1 MRKNNNFFNDNIN
14 FLHKQELLNE
24 KKKNSNSQILNESQK
39 HIQLFRSIQQKLKE
53 SQCLNTKHSPRS
65 RQKSVLAQVDHK
77 IDNLEFEIF
86 KSSQKYDQVSKS
98 VNLPFIFQD
107 QDESRRRHTN
117 YPNLHTPVKKP
128 HSPSFFE
135 QTSRVKYKIT
145 KKYLGY
151 FLPNNASLN
160 RRL

>member
-39 HIQLFRSIQQKLKE
+39 DIQLFRSIQQKLKE
-53 SQCLNTKHSPRS
+53 SHTKHSPRS
-65 RQKSVLAQVDHK
+65 RQRSVLAQVDHK

-107 QDESRRRHTN
+107 QNESRRGHTN
-117 YPNLHTPVKKP
+117 YPNLHTPVKKL

-135 QTSRVKYKIT
+135 QTSRVK
-145 KKYLGY
+145 
-151 FLPNNASLN
+151 
-160 RRL
+160 